1 MTSPSV
7 DLDGIMPYGL
17 NVSANTSTTYITP
30 DGDSSRAD
38 GSFVLLPVGPCQVQF
53 TWPGKQ
59 DAYVRWVDSANN
71 EKGVPIEIS
80 GGGVFPQDR
89 YHWCSS
95 RRQAAGAHPFQRGPW
110 CDRNR
115 HNLSNTTVTRVVV
128 KHDHPKHRPGLGGNA
143 AKGSSAAA
151 CMERHDSACDE
162 FLPGR
167 NLRPHSPIHH
177 PEGNK
182 RNSGREFVKVYRD
195 SQDSSGVYRSS
206 RRNGAHVSRADSSGV
221 YRGRHRSVPSPVA
234 ISKHQR
240 PINYANWR
248 ANNHDSL
255 AAATAGEGIIK

>member
-7 DLDGIMPYGL
+7 DLDSIMPYGL
-17 NVSANTSTTYITP
+17 NVSANTSSTYIHP
-30 DGDSSRAD
+30 DGDSSRID
-38 GSFVLLPVGPCQVQF
+38 GSFILLPVGPCQVQF

-59 DAYVRWVDSANN
+59 DAYVRWVDSSIN
-71 EKGVPIEIS
+71 EKGIPIEIS
-80 GGGVFPQDR
+80 GGGGVFPKDR
-89 YHWCSS
+89 YHRRSP
-95 RRQAAGAHPFQRGPW
+95 RRQTTGAHPLQRQSW
-110 CDRNR
+110 HDRNY
-115 HNLSNTTVTRVVV
+115 HGVPHAPITTGVV

-182 RNSGREFVKVYRD
+182 RNPGREFVKVYRD
-195 SQDSSGVYRSS
+195 SQDSSGVYRVKC
-206 RRNGAHVSRADSSGV
+206 RNGAHVSRADSSGV
-221 YRGRHRSVPSPVA
+221 FRGKHRSVPSPVG

-255 AAATAGEGIIK
+255 AAATAGGNY